1 MKEQGTL
8 VIISGFSGVG
18 KGTVIKELMRRY
30 DEYFFSV
37 SATTRSPREGEVH
50 GREYLFLSEEEF
62 QRLIDECR
70 LLEYAG
76 YTGSHYGTPA
86 DPVEKQREEGRHV
99 LLDIEIQGAFQVKK
113 KCPEA
118 LMIFLVPPSAEVLY
132 RRLVNRGT
140 ETMEKIRKRMA
151 RSAEEAA
158 YIEQYDCILV
168 NENLDACVEQ
178 LHQVIHHP
186 ELAGGYKEKNLEVAQ
201 ALQKDIQ
208 KLLEKKEND

>member
-1 MKEQGTL
+1 MREQGML

-62 QRLIDECR
+62 QQLIQENR

-76 YTGSHYGTPA
+76 YTGCHYGTPA
-86 DPVEKQREEGRHV
+86 DPVKRERESGRHV

-113 KCPEA
+113 ACPEA
-118 LMIFLVPPSAEVLY
+118 LMLFLLPPSAQVLY

-158 YIEQYDCILV
+158 YIERYDGILV
-168 NENLDACVEQ
+168 NENLDICVEQ

-186 ELAGGYKEKNLEVAQ
+186 ELAAKYKKENVAAAG
-201 ALQKDIQ
+201 ALQKEIE
-208 KLLEKKEND
+208 KLLEEKGE

>member
-1 MKEQGTL
+1 MKEQGML

-50 GREYLFLSEEEF
+50 GREYLFLNEEEF
-62 QRLIDECR
+62 QQLIEENR

-76 YTGSHYGTPA
+76 YTGCHYGTPA
-86 DPVEKQREEGRHV
+86 DPVKREREAGRHV

-113 KCPEA
+113 ACPEA
-118 LMIFLVPPSAEVLY
+118 LMLFLLPPSAEVLY

-140 ETMEKIRKRMA
+140 ETMEKIHKRMA

-158 YIEQYDCILV
+158 YIDRYDGILV
-168 NENLDACVEQ
+168 NENLDVCVEQ
-178 LHQVIHHP
+178 LHQIIHNP
-186 ELAGGYKEKNLEVAQ
+186 ELAAKYKKENRMA
-201 ALQKDIQ
+201 AGTLQKEIE
-208 KLLEKKEND
+208 KLLEEKGE

>member
-1 MKEQGTL
+1 
-8 VIISGFSGVG
+8 
-18 KGTVIKELMRRY
+18 
-30 DEYFFSV
+30 
-37 SATTRSPREGEVH
+37 
-50 GREYLFLSEEEF
+50 
-62 QRLIDECR
+62 
-70 LLEYAG
+70 
-76 YTGSHYGTPA
+76 
-86 DPVEKQREEGRHV
+86 
-99 LLDIEIQGAFQVKK
+99 
-113 KCPEA
+113 
-118 LMIFLVPPSAEVLY
+118 MIFLVPPSAEVLY
-132 RRLVNRGT
+132 RRLVSRGT

-208 KLLEKKEND
+208 KLLEKKEFSDDWDEDLEGEDLELEELAPETEE